1 MLWALARIL
10 YYSAYR
16 FFHSMK
22 PLVWWRFI
30 GLGNNA
36 VLRLIL
42 LVTLLFSLP
51 LANSL
56 ELTGPLVQGG
66 MVIGQTEPG
75 NRVFMGEQ
83 ALTLT
88 ETGQFVFGLDR
99 DAPKQVVLKVV
110 DAQGVETVKRLAIE
124 QRQYNIQYIEG
135 IAKKIMKPSEASRKR
150 ARQEAQLVAKARAQS
165 LLRLDFTQTFQW
177 PLKGPITGVYG
188 SQRVYNGEPRRPHYG
203 VDVAAPVGTPVSVPA
218 LGIVTLVHQ
227 DMFYSGGTIIID
239 HGYGI
244 SSTMIHLSKVH
255 AKVGDEVKPG
265 DVVAEVGAGG
275 RATGPHLDWRMN
287 WFKARIDPM
296 LLVKPESLE
305 TAGKE

>member
-1 MLWALARIL
+1 M
-10 YYSAYR
+10 
-16 FFHSMK
+16 
-22 PLVWWRFI
+22 
-30 GLGNNA
+30 
-36 VLRLIL
+36 LRLIL
-42 LVTLLFSLP
+42 LLTLFCSLP
-51 LANSL
+51 LAYGL
-56 ELTGPLVQGG
+56 ELTGPLIQGG
-66 MVIGQTEPG
+66 MVIGQTKPG
-75 NRVFMGEQ
+75 NRVLLGEQ

-88 ETGQFVFGLDR
+88 AAGQFVFGLDR
-99 DAPKQVVLKVV
+99 DAPREIELKVI
-110 DAQGVETVKRLAIE
+110 DGEGGETVRRLVIE

-135 IAKKIMKPSEASRKR
+135 IAKKIMRPSKVNQKR
-150 ARQEAQLVAKARAQS
+150 ARQEAQLVAKARAQ
-165 LLRLDFTQTFQW
+165 LLPRLDFAKPFQW

-203 VDVAAPVGTPVSVPA
+203 VDVAAPVGTPVTVPA
-218 LGIVTLVHQ
+218 PGIVTLVHQ

-265 DVVAEVGAGG
+265 DIVAEVGAGG

-296 LLVKPESLE
+296 LLVKPGSEGAE
-305 TAGKE
+305 AKE